1 MKNGNE
7 NLDNYIQS
15 NKLTTDTPVKS
26 WHCTKLSDV
35 RRRLVALIQQMETTG
50 PDKATSAQINYYR
63 CLVYA
68 YATLAAVTR
77 DAELD
82 KLTAR
87 LDALEGRFP
96 DGK

>member
-1 MKNGNE
+1 MKNNSK
-7 NLDNYIQS
+7 NNDNYLQS
-15 NKLTTDTPVKS
+15 NKLTTNTPVKC

-50 PDKATSAQINYYR
+50 PDTTTGAQINYYR

-77 DAELD
+77 DAALD
-82 KLTAR
+82 VLTAR
-87 LDALEGRFP
+87 LDALEKRLGNET
-96 DGK
+96 

>member
-1 MKNGNE
+1 MKTN
-7 NLDNYIQS
+7 DNTIQS
-15 NKLTTDTPVKS
+15 NELCTDAPVNR

-35 RRRLVALIQQMETTG
+35 RRRLVGLIQQMEATS

-63 CLVYA
+63 ALVYA

-82 KLTAR
+82 KLNAR
-87 LDALEGRFP
+87 LDEIEGRLP
-96 DGK
+96 DAGK

>member
-1 MKNGNE
+1 MEFNDKT
-7 NLDNYIQS
+7 IQS
-15 NKLTTDTPVKS
+15 NELCTDASPKR

-35 RRRLVALIQQMETTG
+35 RRRLVTLIQQMEATG

-63 CLVYA
+63 ALVYA

-82 KLTAR
+82 KLNAR
-87 LDALEGRFP
+87 LDEIEGRLP
-96 DGK
+96 DAGK

>member
-1 MKNGNE
+1 MKNN
-7 NLDNYIQS
+7 DKTIHS
-15 NKLTTDTPVKS
+15 NDLATDTPKL

-63 CLVYA
+63 ALVYA

-82 KLTAR
+82 KLKAR
-87 LDALEGRFP
+87 LDEIEGRLP
-96 DGK
+96 DAGK

>member
-1 MKNGNE
+1 MKNNSK
-7 NLDNYIQS
+7 NNDNSTYS
-15 NKLTTDTPVKS
+15 NKLNTEASSRK

-50 PDKATSAQINYYR
+50 PDTTTGAQINYYR

-77 DAELD
+77 DAALD
-82 KLTAR
+82 VLTAR
-87 LDALEGRFP
+87 LDALEKRLGNET
-96 DGK
+96 